1 VPDVR
6 PPRDDPQPSRPEP
19 AAVAA
24 HATRAVDT
32 AVLGEPDWLKALRLV
47 ANWDRFCEGKWKP

>member
-6 PPRDDPQPSRPEP
+6 PCGDAAQPRRPEP

-24 HATRAVDT
+24 HATRAVET
-32 AVLGEPDWLKALRLV
+32 AVLSEPDWLKALRLV
-47 ANWDRFCEGKWKP
+47 SRWGEFCEGKWKP